1 MALALMVYSVQ
12 ILDPL
17 SCGGAMKT
25 EPSQNMLTPIGDIGS
40 TAGYTGVPSNSTS
53 DKSAA
58 IAQKYRQDSLLSSKL
73 TDRVYQLLQEDLY
86 LQRERLN
93 NYGCSR

>member
-1 MALALMVYSVQ
+1 
-12 ILDPL
+12 
-17 SCGGAMKT
+17 MKT
-25 EPSQNMLTPIGDIGS
+25 EPNQNMLAPIGDVGS
-40 TAGYTGVPSNSTS
+40 TAGYTGVPSSTAS

-93 NYGCSR
+93 NYGRSR